1 MFAGSRLCRCSR
13 TTGRQPSVVQ
23 SIDDEPISSCDSS
36 YCLHSSTSVNKCST
50 YIHSTWFVES
60 IERVICDSK
69 QLAYC
74 LNKLFFSHSC
84 DASQVHMYCPDCQ
97 NYLGINVTID
107 SCAHCNCKITRDECM
122 VQGTYMFVATDKAS
136 IARELQIWLHLNYC
150 QYIKTSLTI
159 HNSLPKMCFVWNDSL
174 IRVEF
179 VVQAPIPHGL
189 EPRTLFRHLRV

>member
-1 MFAGSRLCRCSR
+1 MFAGSRSCRCSR
-13 TTGRQPSVVQ
+13 PTGRQPSVVQ

-84 DASQVHMYCPDCQ
+84 DASQVHIYCPDCQ

-122 VQGTYMFVATDKAS
+122 VQGTYMFVAPIKPQLLESYGFDC
-136 IARELQIWLHLNYC
+136 IWITVN
-150 QYIKTSLTI
+150 
-159 HNSLPKMCFVWNDSL
+159 
-174 IRVEF
+174 
-179 VVQAPIPHGL
+179 
-189 EPRTLFRHLRV
+189 TLRLL